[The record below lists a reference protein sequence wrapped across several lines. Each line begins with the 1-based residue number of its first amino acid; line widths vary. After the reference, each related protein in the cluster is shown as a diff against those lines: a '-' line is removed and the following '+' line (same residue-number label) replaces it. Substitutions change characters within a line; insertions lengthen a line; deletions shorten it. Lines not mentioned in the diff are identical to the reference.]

1 MFKKVVI
8 ADVYV
13 NEREK
18 KNNGQDDNN
27 HYSIGE
33 QFRRLF
39 TISTKKRGSC
49 VMRVLCADDFLQT
62 I

>member
-1 MFKKVVI
+1 MFKKTVI

-13 NEREK
+13 NGRET

-33 QFRRLF
+33 
-39 TISTKKRGSC
+39 TIPVHLIRFS
-49 VMRVLCADDFLQT
+49 
-62 I
+62 